1 MEQPRYKETCDK
13 LFAVLGYSD
22 EEKTEA
28 LGALKELHEKIHAL
42 RSADE
47 LAQASHAFFK
57 AILEEYAGFMS
68 DGLDAARAHELRKI
82 ASSF

>member
-1 MEQPRYKETCDK
+1 MGKKNE
-13 LFAVLGYSD
+13 
-22 EEKTEA
+22 
-28 LGALKELHEKIHAL
+28 ELHEKIHAL